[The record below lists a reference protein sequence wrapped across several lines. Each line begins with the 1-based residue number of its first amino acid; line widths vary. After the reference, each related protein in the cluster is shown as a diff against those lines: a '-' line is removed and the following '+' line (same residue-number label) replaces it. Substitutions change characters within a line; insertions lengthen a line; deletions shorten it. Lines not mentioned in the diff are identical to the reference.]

1 MKTPNN
7 IKCKSIAASLAVVT
21 ISISTFTF
29 SILAVAAVDVNN
41 DYDTINGWQ
50 TSLAAEF
57 SHLDS
62 SGNGL
67 LMPLEATKGK
77 AFNKKTFAKADAD
90 HDGTIDQE
98 EYIQYRTNMGA
109 KDVPATM
116 TVEPSNSSS
125 MSNDNIKTTKATI
138 DEPQPIIQTAE
149 TAQDSAQENA
159 EPKNRKVG
167 EVFDDSMIT
176 TKSKAAIFNTPNLKT
191 LQISVETR
199 KGEVVL
205 SGFVD
210 NEAAKMKAE
219 EVVRTVG
226 GVQSVTNNLEVKR

>member
-1 MKTPNN
+1 MKTHNHF
-7 IKCKSIAASLAVVT
+7 KLKSSASSVAFAAVSIAA
-21 ISISTFTF
+21 FTF
-29 SILAVAAVDVNN
+29 STLAVAAVDVNN

-57 SHLDS
+57 SGLDT

-90 HDGTIDQE
+90 GDGTIDQE
-98 EYIQYRTNMGA
+98 EYIQYKTSMGS
-109 KDVPATM
+109 KDVPSPM
-116 TVEPSNSSS
+116 TVEPSNASSLS
-125 MSNDNIKTTKATI
+125 TNNLNTAEPTI
-138 DEPQPIIQTAE
+138 DEPAPMIQTAE
-149 TAQDSAQENA
+149 TAQANA
-159 EPKNRKVG
+159 EPANRKVG
-167 EVFDDSMIT
+167 EVFDDGVIT
-176 TKSKAAIFNTPNLKT
+176 TKAKAAIFNTPNLKT

-219 EVVRTVG
+219 EVVSTVG
-226 GVQSVTNNLEVKR
+226 GVQSVTNHLEVKR